1 MLDQVKQVWSEPLTI
16 DADSIYR
23 ACEQVKDGRKKK
35 GKRYPLAFILTL
47 IMLGKLAG
55 ETKLEG
61 IIDWINYRKQELK
74 KLLNWPKA
82 FPSNNTYTNA
92 LAKCDGEE
100 VVKVIA
106 HSILKR
112 RALDQ
117 CAGEYGRWLEENA
130 QSGENL
136 IHTAMDGKAMRGTL
150 KHAND
155 AQPPVWLVALYECQ
169 SGIVLAQKTYE
180 SQGYEISAGLA
191 ILHPTLVK
199 GRIITT
205 DSLHSYRKW
214 CATVNVYGGYYL
226 AIINDKNPAVLHHL
240 EMFFQDD
247 GIDRSEWEYCKKIQK
262 GHGRLEKREI
272 WASPQMNEFF
282 AREWAGV
289 SQVFMIKR
297 TIKDGNE
304 ERIEIVY
311 GMSNLTRIQANA
323 KRLLEL
329 NQEHWSIE
337 NRLHHRRDVTLGEDA
352 GRVRVKGAPEV
363 IAALNGGILA
373 LMDYLGVSNLA
384 KQMRYYC
391 AKPQKII
398 ALLFGSLQSAKRVH

>member
-1 MLDQVKQVWSEPLTI
+1 VI
-16 DADSIYR
+16 D
-23 ACEQVKDGRKKK
+23 
-35 GKRYPLAFILTL
+35 
-47 IMLGKLAG
+47 
-55 ETKLEG
+55 
-61 IIDWINYRKQELK
+61 
-74 KLLNWPKA
+74 
-82 FPSNNTYTNA
+82 
-92 LAKCDGEE
+92 
-100 VVKVIA
+100 

-117 CAGEYGRWLEENA
+117 CDGKYSTWLEENA

-150 KHAND
+150 KHATD

-180 SQGYEISAGLA
+180 SQGNETSAGLE
-191 ILHPTLVK
+191 ILHPKLVK

-214 CATVNVYGGYYL
+214 CATVHVYGGYYL
-226 AIINDKNPAVLHHL
+226 AIINDRNPAVLL
-240 EMFFQDD
+240 NVEMFFQDN
-247 GIDRSEWEYCKKIQK
+247 GIDRSEWQYCKKTQK
-262 GHGRLEKREI
+262 SHGRLEVREI
-272 WASPQMNEFF
+272 WASTQMNEFF
-282 AREWAGV
+282 AREWAGA

-297 TIKDGNE
+297 TIKDGNK

-311 GMSNLTRIQANA
+311 GISNLTRIQANA
-323 KRLLEL
+323 QRLLEL

-337 NRLHHRRDVTLGEDA
+337 NRLHYRRDVTLGEDA
-352 GRVRVKGAPEV
+352 GQIRMKGAHEV
-363 IAALNGGILA
+363 VAALNGGILA
-373 LMDYLGVSNLA
+373 FMDYVGVSNLA

-391 AKPQKII
+391 AKPQEII